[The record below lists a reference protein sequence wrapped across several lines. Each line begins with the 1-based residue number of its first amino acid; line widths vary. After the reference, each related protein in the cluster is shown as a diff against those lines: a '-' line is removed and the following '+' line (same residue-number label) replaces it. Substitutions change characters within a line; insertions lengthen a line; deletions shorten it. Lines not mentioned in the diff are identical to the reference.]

1 MNCRD
6 CPYIKE
12 DFDRKTQDITDK
24 YDLDE
29 LEKSCWCDKTGGK
42 IWWYGQCEDAF
53 DDIPPQI
60 NRSKQRKR
68 NKRERDLKYR
78 QRLKLLAENVNG
90 YPSPVIYTDEIWIKG
105 LGWVKNPKP
114 YYKRLYR
121 DNHKGG
127 RNKYYKKYANRQ
139 VRRYKGELHS
149 KGNQHRKVFDYWWAV
164 N

>member
-1 MNCRD
+1 MKCRNCS
-6 CPYIKE
+6 YIKE
-12 DFDRKTQDITDK
+12 DFDRKTQGITDN

-29 LEKSCWCDKTGGK
+29 FERSCWCEKIGGK
-42 IWWYGQCEDAF
+42 IRWCGQCSDVI

-68 NKRERDLKYR
+68 NKRERDLKHK
-78 QRLKLLAENVNG
+78 QRLKFLAEYVDY
-90 YPSPVIYTDEIWIKG
+90 YPCPVIYTDKIWIKG
-105 LGWVKNPKP
+105 CGWVENSKP

-127 RNKYYKKYANRQ
+127 RYKYYKKHSNRQ

-149 KGNQHRKVFDYWWAV
+149 KGNCYRKVYDLWWEV
-164 N
+164 D